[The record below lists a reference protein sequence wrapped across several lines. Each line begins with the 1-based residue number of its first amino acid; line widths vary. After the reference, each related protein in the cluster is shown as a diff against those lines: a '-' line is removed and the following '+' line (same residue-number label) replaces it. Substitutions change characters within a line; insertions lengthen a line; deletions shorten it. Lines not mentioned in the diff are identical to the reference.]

1 MSDITCIAEESINND
16 LTGCYEYEF
25 GVTGSEYCP
34 ICSGKLS
41 LLSRKIR
48 FNHASA
54 IVEMTCQNCGSTIEH
69 EYWLEDIKVLRDG
82 RFRKE

>member
-1 MSDITCIAEESINND
+1 MGDITYITEENIDND
-16 LTGCYEYEF
+16 LTGCYEHEV
-25 GVTGSEYCP
+25 GVAGNEYCP

-41 LLSRKIR
+41 LLGRKIR

-54 IVEMTCQNCGSTIEH
+54 IVEMTCQNCRSTIEH